1 MKSAVLID
9 AGVLEIQDRDVPS
22 CGPGDVIVEVEVCG
36 VCRTDL
42 KAFAQGQRDL
52 LLPRVLGHEII
63 GRIVE
68 VGAGIL
74 GFSVCDRVQVY
85 PGLPCGRCDYCRAGN
100 DHVCEQIRILG
111 FNLDGG
117 FAEFLQVP
125 GDESGSGCA
134 GTGAGAGASG
144 NRIPANLNRL
154 PDNLDSRTASLAEPL
169 ACSIN
174 MLHRLNLEAASTL
187 VIFGAGPLGCLSA
200 QLARLIDTRQIIV
213 VEPHA
218 TRRETAASY
227 SDYQLDF
234 NDQTASQIMQL
245 TDGRGADA
253 AITCCPGNTAFEM
266 ALEVAAKRGSIGF
279 FSGLTD
285 TGGVSTA
292 ALNAIHYRELSLIG
306 AYGCSSSHNREAL
319 ELLAAGSISIAD
331 LTTKDISWQELPQ
344 NLASLE
350 PADHLFTFFYPHE

>member
-36 VCRTDL
+36 VCRTDR

-52 LLPRVLGHEII
+52 RLPRVLGHEIV

-68 VGAGIL
+68 VGAGVL
-74 GFSVCDRVQVY
+74 GFTVGDRVQVY
-85 PGLPCGRCDYCRAGN
+85 PGLPCGCCDYCRAGN
-100 DHVCEQIRILG
+100 DHLCEQIRILG

-125 GDESGSGCA
+125 GGGRGSGD
-134 GTGAGAGASG
+134 GAGAGASG
-144 NRIPANLNRL
+144 NRIPANLNRI
-154 PDNLDSRTASLAEPL
+154 PENLDSRIASLAEPL

-174 MLHRLNLEAASTL
+174 MLRRLDVTAASTL

-200 QLARLIDTRQIIV
+200 QLARLMDVQQIIV

-266 ALEVAAKRGSIGF
+266 ALEVAAKRGGIGF
-279 FSGLTD
+279 FSGLID

-292 ALNAIHYRELSLIG
+292 ALNTIHYRELSLAG
-306 AYGCSSSHNREAL
+306 AYGCSSAHNREAL
-319 ELLAAGSISIAD
+319 ELLATGSISLAG
-331 LTTKDISWQELPQ
+331 LPTKDISWQELPQ